1 MSNLCN
7 QCPRNC
13 NIDRTKNVGFCGENQ
28 NCKVAKVMLHHWEE
42 PIISGTEQTD
52 KKGSGTI
59 FFSGCTLKCVYCQN
73 YEISHKQTGKE
84 YSAEQ
89 LANLFS
95 ILENKGA
102 TNINLVTPTHFTEQI
117 ISALKIY
124 KPSIPVVWNTS
135 GYEKAE
141 QIAKLAGLVDIFLC
155 DIKYCDE
162 TLSEKYSKC
171 KNYFEKTCKAILQ
184 MKKNCPKDIIENGLM
199 KQGLIVRHLVLPTH
213 YKDSYKVLEWI
224 EKNLGKDTIVSIM
237 GQYTPCNKAEIYP
250 EINRKLKPL
259 EYNLVIHHAEKL
271 GLDNCFVQELESAST
286 DFIPDFSENEIE
298 I

>member
-1 MSNLCN
+1 MNKLCK

-28 NCKVAKVMLHHWEE
+28 NCKIAKVMLHHWEE

-84 YSAEQ
+84 YSVEQ
-89 LANLFS
+89 LANLFK

-141 QIAKLAGLVDIFLC
+141 QIAKLAELVDIFLC

-162 TLSEKYSKC
+162 ALSAKYSKC
-171 KNYFEKTCKAILQ
+171 KNYFEKTRNAILQ
-184 MKKNCPKDIIENGLM
+184 MRKNCPKDIIENGLM
-199 KQGLIVRHLVLPTH
+199 KQGLIVRHLVLPTY

-224 EKNLGKDTIVSIM
+224 EKNLGKHTIVSIM

-271 GLDNCFVQELESAST
+271 GLDNCFIQELESAST
-286 DFIPDFSENEIE
+286 DFIPNFSENEIN